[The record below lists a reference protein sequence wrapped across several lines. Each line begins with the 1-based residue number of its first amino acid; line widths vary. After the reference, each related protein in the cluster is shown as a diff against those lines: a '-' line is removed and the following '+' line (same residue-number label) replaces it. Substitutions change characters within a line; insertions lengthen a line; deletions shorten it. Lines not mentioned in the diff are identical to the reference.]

1 MILFCF
7 LDGIGADFRSL
18 LVVESVV
25 AIQQFDPGGHRS
37 RLDPELVEISNAS
50 AYNPRSKSPAALNR
64 MLGDDEAASGRQ
76 LTCQLGQRDVGF
88 SCYCRA
94 EGGSPTISRAS

>member
-18 LVVESVV
+18 LVVESEV

-37 RLDPELVEISNAS
+37 RLDPELVEISMLPPPIQEA
-50 AYNPRSKSPAALNR
+50 RAL
-64 MLGDDEAASGRQ
+64 Q
-76 LTCQLGQRDVGF
+76 H
-88 SCYCRA
+88 
-94 EGGSPTISRAS
+94 